1 MPDSSPT
8 DTGEAA
14 LRSRRLS
21 QFAALLFVAFTG
33 TALHYGFQHRWDVV
47 LILVTA
53 ALLMLPSQW
62 LNHRGHQQASAVVI
76 LGAATLALSCIMWRS
91 DGLRDSSLLGF
102 PVILIAAGQLLKPR
116 QFWWLLTGM
125 VLSVLLVGL
134 GTLHGWR
141 SETTP
146 GTDLDR
152 LTDSLTIL
160 LVNGVVVWFMA
171 YDMQKALARLRV
183 QIARYR
189 ESEKNLTHLAQ
200 HDALTHLPNRILGSE
215 LVEQAIATSARHQQL
230 VALLFVDLD
239 NFKDVNDSVGHSA
252 GDEFLQ
258 QVALRLRDAVRHA
271 DIVCRQGGDEFLVG
285 VTGVTDTQGIA
296 QAAAQVLQR
305 MQEPFHLRG
314 LEILASCSIG
324 IAVHPKDG
332 ATFEELLRHA
342 DLAMYQAKES
352 GRNAYR
358 FFDEEINTSIRENLH
373 LISSLRQAIAQ
384 NELVLHYQPV
394 FDLGN
399 DALVGA
405 EALVRW
411 QNPKLGL
418 VSPGLF
424 IPVAEKSG
432 LIVDI
437 GQWVLQ
443 EACRQMRAWRMAGAP
458 PLRVAVNLSPV
469 QFRRGDVEAIIE
481 RVLQQTGLAPE
492 QLELEVT
499 ESTLIQDTE
508 KFVQTL
514 QRIKAMGIHLAI
526 DDFGTGYSN
535 LSYLQR
541 FSVDKL
547 KIDQSFVRRLL
558 DGEKDVTMVSA
569 IIHLAKSLNLMV
581 TAEGVENVET
591 RDALKRM
598 DCDQAQGYWFAK
610 PMPAAQFEAFWR
622 KQLAAPAMHPGVV
635 PIPPSPSS
643 A

>member
-1 MPDSSPT
+1 M
-8 DTGEAA
+8 
-14 LRSRRLS
+14 
-21 QFAALLFVAFTG
+21 G
-33 TALHYGFQHRWDVV
+33 TAVQYGFQQRWDVV
-47 LILVTA
+47 LILGTTA
-53 ALLMLPSQW
+53 ALMLPSQW
-62 LNHRGHQQASAVVI
+62 LNHRGRYEAASILI
-76 LGAATLALSCIMWRS
+76 LGSATLALFGIMWRS
-91 DGLRDSSLLGF
+91 DGLRDSSLLGY
-102 PVILIAAGQLLKPR
+102 PVILIAAGQLLKPK
-116 QFWWLLTGM
+116 QFWWLLAAM
-125 VLSVLLVGL
+125 VLCVVGVGL
-134 GTLHGWR
+134 GTLNGWR
-141 SETTP
+141 GATTP
-146 GTDLDR
+146 GTDVDR
-152 LTDSLTIL
+152 LTDSVTIL
-160 LVNGVVVWFMA
+160 VVNGMLVWFLA
-171 YDMQKALARLRV
+171 YDMQKALMGLRV
-183 QIARYR
+183 QIARFR

-200 HDALTHLPNRILGSE
+200 HDALTHLPNRVLGSE
-215 LVEQAIATSARHQQL
+215 LVEQAIASSTRHQQL

-252 GDEFLQ
+252 GDEFLK

-271 DIVCRQGGDEFLVG
+271 DIVCRQGGDEFLIG
-285 VTGVTDTQGIA
+285 VTDISDTQGIA
-296 QAAAQVLQR
+296 QVAAQVLQR
-305 MQEPFHLRG
+305 MQAPFHLRG
-314 LEILASCSIG
+314 LEILATCSIG

-373 LISSLRQAIAQ
+373 LISSLRQALAQ

-399 DALVGA
+399 NRLVGA

-424 IPVAEKSG
+424 IPAAEKSG

-443 EACRQMRAWRMAGAP
+443 DACRQMQAWRQAGAP
-458 PLRVAVNLSPV
+458 ALMVAVNLSAV
-469 QFRRGDVEAIIE
+469 QFRRGDVEAVIE
-481 RVLQQTGLAPE
+481 HALQQSGLDPT
-492 QLELEVT
+492 QLELEMT
-499 ESTLIQDTE
+499 ESTLIQDTD
-508 KFVQTL
+508 KFMQTL
-514 QRIKAMGIHLAI
+514 QRIKAMGIRLSI

-541 FSVDKL
+541 FAVDKL

-558 DGEKDVTMVSA
+558 NGEKDVAMVSA
-569 IIHLAKSLNLMV
+569 IIHLAKSLNLTV

-591 RDALKRM
+591 RDALQRM

-622 KQLAAPAMHPGVV
+622 AQLATPEAP
-635 PIPPSPSS
+635 
-643 A
+643 